1 MILSAQAYGEGRPL
15 ILLPW
20 FGLDHAVMAAAC
32 EPALAGTPW
41 RRIYLD
47 LPGTGKSAP
56 VEPRTDAVADAVA
69 ETIDALAGRA
79 RVPLVGC
86 SYGGYL
92 AAELARRD
100 PGRIAAIL
108 LVCSGVR
115 IKPGE
120 RDLSGVLP
128 AVPEPGWLDDV
139 PEHLRE
145 YFERA
150 IGFQTRAA
158 ADRVTAG
165 FLANGPTDGQYLRAL
180 QSTGY
185 QLSSERSLSALK
197 VATTVIAGRRDAIVG
212 YRDQFDLATE
222 ISTAGVSA
230 AGIGAPEISTPEIS
244 TGAGRADGM
253 AAADYV
259 CLGDAGHFLPFE
271 QPGRFKTLILDWLAR
286 CLPASEP
293 Y

>member
-1 MILSAQAYGEGRPL
+1 VILSAQAYGEGRPL
-15 ILLPW
+15 VLLPW

-41 RRIYLD
+41 RRIYVD

-69 ETIDALAGRA
+69 ETIGALAGGSQ
-79 RVPLVGC
+79 VPLVGC

-115 IKPGE
+115 ILPGE
-120 RDLSGVLP
+120 RNLSGVLP

-150 IGFQTRAA
+150 IGVQTKAA
-158 ADRVTAG
+158 ADRVAAG
-165 FLANGPTDGQYLRAL
+165 FLLNGPTDGQYLRTL

-185 QLSSERSLSALK
+185 QLTSERSLSALK
-197 VATTVIAGRRDAIVG
+197 ATVTVIAGRRDAIVG
-212 YRDQFDLATE
+212 YRDQFDLAAGTSTAG
-222 ISTAGVSA
+222 ISTAGTST
-230 AGIGAPEISTPEIS
+230 AGTS
-244 TGAGRADGM
+244 TGAGSADGTG
-253 AAADYV
+253 AADYV
-259 CLGDAGHFLPFE
+259 CLGDVGHFLPFE

-293 Y
+293 C